1 VLLRKMLERL
11 ASFLGEE
18 NMTPSIEIT
27 AGTLQLTAYRVF
39 YSFQRR
45 VNLILENGEPWPPF
59 VDPETAILLY
69 TGHCTSEDA
78 AQIASRF

>member
-1 VLLRKMLERL
+1 LSKIAEADKR
-11 ASFLGEE
+11 
-18 NMTPSIEIT
+18 IEIT
-27 AGTLQLTAYRVF
+27 SGSVRLSAYRVF

-45 VNLILENGEPWPPF
+45 VILILEHGDPWPPF

-78 AQIASRF
+78 ARIASRF

>member
-1 VLLRKMLERL
+1 MSKIAEVDKR
-11 ASFLGEE
+11 
-18 NMTPSIEIT
+18 IEIT
-27 AGTLQLTAYRVF
+27 SGSVRLSAYRVF
-39 YSFQRR
+39 YSFQLR
-45 VNLILENGEPWPPF
+45 VNLIMEHGETWPAF

>member
-1 VLLRKMLERL
+1 MPVTDKR
-11 ASFLGEE
+11 
-18 NMTPSIEIT
+18 IEIT

-45 VNLILENGEPWPPF
+45 VNLILEHGEPWPPF

-69 TGHCTSEDA
+69 AGHCTSEAA

>member
-1 VLLRKMLERL
+1 LSKIAEVDKR
-11 ASFLGEE
+11 
-18 NMTPSIEIT
+18 IEIT
-27 AGTLQLTAYRVF
+27 SGSVRMAAYRVF

-45 VNLILENGEPWPPF
+45 VNLILEHGEPWPPF

-78 AQIASRF
+78 ARIASRF